1 MRYFITKVTMP
12 RRYLQSHLNAT
23 ENCNMTTYKNYTFC
37 RVGLST
43 HMMVD
48 EIVVVTKLVKSP
60 VLISYTT
67 VLLIYFTL

>member
-1 MRYFITKVTMP
+1 
-12 RRYLQSHLNAT
+12 
-23 ENCNMTTYKNYTFC
+23 MTTYKNYTFC

-67 VLLIYFTL
+67 VLLINFTL